1 MKGVVPLTA
10 AIAPIFVAE
19 ILMDADRAR
28 IGLAA
33 CKIRQNH
40 RDMTNLG
47 YDRVRLVGIALAIA
61 AGVDVDVGYDLETRG
76 PAMRPKR
83 AKAAAVDDD
92 DAGRQRIGIEIVIED
107 EFLNHTPPAVPAEQE
122 RACLALSV
130 CAPMQLSDARLPDVG
145 LADELRRRPEGDARE
160 R

>member
-47 YDRVRLVGIALAIA
+47 YDRVA
-61 AGVDVDVGYDLETRG
+61 
-76 PAMRPKR
+76 
-83 AKAAAVDDD
+83 
-92 DAGRQRIGIEIVIED
+92 RQ
-107 EFLNHTPPAVPAEQE
+107 
-122 RACLALSV
+122 
-130 CAPMQLSDARLPDVG
+130 
-145 LADELRRRPEGDARE
+145 LR
-160 R
+160 